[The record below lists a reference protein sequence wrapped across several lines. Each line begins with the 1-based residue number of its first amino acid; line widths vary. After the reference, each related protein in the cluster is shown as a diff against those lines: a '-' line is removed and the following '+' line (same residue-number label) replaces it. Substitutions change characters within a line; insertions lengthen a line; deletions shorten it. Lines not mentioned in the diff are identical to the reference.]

1 MSTFLVGYDVYK
13 YESNHKGK
21 KKDELKKFW

>member
-1 MSTFLVGYDVYK
+1 MSTFLVRYDVYK

-21 KKDELKKFW
+21 KKDELTIFW